1 MPDHGCKVLYLCYLC
16 IGVHQVSCWVR
27 TKVENLFDFHF
38 HDIFR
43 KQAFPDCK
51 FLLYLKKIVYN
62 FYLISML
69 LTNDDLFFYKY
80 LIYNLQCDYGQDWR
94 KHTQHCDIHRS
105 GGLDC

>member
-1 MPDHGCKVLYLCYLC
+1 
-16 IGVHQVSCWVR
+16 
-27 TKVENLFDFHF
+27 
-38 HDIFR
+38 
-43 KQAFPDCK
+43 
-51 FLLYLKKIVYN
+51 
-62 FYLISML
+62 ML